1 MEANDPGRAIS
12 IKYGKP
18 LPRRPSYIRE
28 SDYWLIEALCKP
40 TATKRASVANVLRSL
55 YWLVTEEAIILRPLT
70 SVKETV
76 AGVDAVNCAPFET
89 HMAGVLRQCLQL
101 VGKSNTPAAL
111 SRRELNMHLY
121 TRCWALHGL
130 LVRHGTLPKKPVEKL
145 GRRIVE
151 FFTVLQ
157 SSAEPNT
164 GDIYDF
170 VAYHAQMQVYV
181 DLHRGLDDCLADFG
195 PVIQRPG
202 EPEPPTVYQWQ
213 SRWSQLH
220 QKQRELLLGGMKK
233 ASQALESE
241 LRNPRGV
248 QGVAGLDLA
257 ETLAILQ
264 FELMRRRHRY
274 AVEEQDLMT
283 SVASNLL
290 KVIRLSGLETWP
302 MLPEWFVPTYELNCV
317 PALCTAEP
325 GQELNGK
332 WRGRAVTDRIAH
344 ASETPDDIAETIE
357 TFYQLKHPNVYKC
370 FGGCYGGTH
379 SRYVVWDRPGSSLDK
394 LTHGKKPSVATWTQ
408 LLDVSLGI
416 QYLHSA
422 NVGVCDLTAS
432 AVNITADGRAQVT
445 IKDSL
450 TPRWTAP
457 ELLNGEA
464 PTVASDVY
472 AFGMVVLEALSG
484 EVPWGPSVLDELV
497 VEQVMQG
504 KLPPRPANVRKGD
517 WTLIRRLCCAEPAD
531 RVGLSVAIAAVMHAQ
546 RESVEAS

>member
-1 MEANDPGRAIS
+1 
-12 IKYGKP
+12 
-18 LPRRPSYIRE
+18 
-28 SDYWLIEALCKP
+28 
-40 TATKRASVANVLRSL
+40 
-55 YWLVTEEAIILRPLT
+55 
-70 SVKETV
+70 
-76 AGVDAVNCAPFET
+76 
-89 HMAGVLRQCLQL
+89 
-101 VGKSNTPAAL
+101 
-111 SRRELNMHLY
+111 MH
-121 TRCWALHGL
+121 
-130 LVRHGTLPKKPVEKL
+130 
-145 GRRIVE
+145 
-151 FFTVLQ
+151 Q
-157 SSAEPNT
+157 SSSSFIA
-164 GDIYDF
+164 
-170 VAYHAQMQVYV
+170 
-181 DLHRGLDDCLADFG
+181 
-195 PVIQRPG
+195 
-202 EPEPPTVYQWQ
+202 
-213 SRWSQLH
+213 
-220 QKQRELLLGGMKK
+220 
-233 ASQALESE
+233 
-241 LRNPRGV
+241 